1 MKTLLY
7 YGFSLYTFV
16 LFSSLFIGCAKE
28 EITTLKKLP
37 NVSSQKTNSQSATHQ
52 VKTRS
57 YFWTED
63 GKLDCSQD
71 GSGCEVGS
79 KYISVEGEID
89 LALLQLLKLIQI
101 GTVNLNQYFT
111 NNNLSYEF
119 PVLYTAE
126 FQSRI
131 YSGDVSLQF
140 EYPYFMVLNGKG
152 ETVKVYNY
160 SMLGTD
166 QVVLAALQGAGEYS
180 RKVQLNTDPD
190 KPVVW
195 KCTAPGDN
203 CKVSRVR
210 YNAAWLASNPQ
221 FLFIPSKESI
231 KSTEIDYD
239 TQGGE
244 TRVVVSTV
252 NENVFGVQF

>member
-1 MKTLLY
+1 MKTLVY
-7 YGFSLYTFV
+7 YGLTLFTFA
-16 LFSSLFIGCAKE
+16 LFSNLFIGCAKE
-28 EITTLKKLP
+28 EIATLKKLP
-37 NVSSQKTNSQSATHQ
+37 NVSNQKTNSRSATHQ

-79 KYISVEGEID
+79 KYITAEGEIN
-89 LALLQLLKLIQI
+89 LALRQVLKLVQI

-119 PVLYTAE
+119 PVLYTAK

-131 YSGDVSLQF
+131 YSGDISLQF
-140 EYPYFMVLNGKG
+140 EYPYFKVLNRKG

-160 SMLGTD
+160 SILATD
-166 QVVLAALQGAGEYS
+166 PVVLAALQGSGEYS

-203 CKVSRVR
+203 CKVSIVR

-221 FLFIPSKESI
+221 FLFIPSEESI
-231 KSTEIDYD
+231 ESAEIEYD
-239 TQGGE
+239 TQGAE
-244 TRVVVSTV
+244 TRVVVNTV
-252 NENVFGVQF
+252 NGNVFGVQF